1 MPSPFKPVPR
11 TGGEDG
17 LSGSP
22 HANASRI
29 MRIDRI
35 VCRIG
40 RFSVVLMLAVVLI
53 FSFAQVLDRYALKS
67 QFEAWN
73 QIARIAMVWAT
84 FVGAAMAI
92 RERRNLVIELID
104 SKLPATARR
113 IRDVLFKF
121 ILLVLTKQL
130 LIHTWCVVAGGT
142 WYN

>member
-67 QFEAWN
+67 QFDAWN

-84 FVGAAMAI
+84 FVGAAMAL
-92 RERRNLVIELID
+92 RERRNLVIAVIE
-104 SKLPATARR
+104 SKLQGTAPNITRKSSR
-113 IRDVLFKF
+113 KGKNGAERGKNV
-121 ILLVLTKQL
+121 
-130 LIHTWCVVAGGT
+130 G
-142 WYN
+142 